1 MAAIPK
7 EDLAPRL
14 LMSNVFKYCDEYILD
29 YSHLKELYFLAS
41 NNTVPC
47 NDTVIQRFESRVKRA
62 WGKIV
67 DENLMPLFLRATSF
81 PT

>member
-41 NNTVPC
+41 NNTVH
-47 NDTVIQRFESRVKRA
+47 VIQRFESRVKRA
-62 WGKIV
+62 WGK
-67 DENLMPLFLRATSF
+67 NCR
-81 PT
+81 